1 MGPSVTHLTAAGPSG
16 PHLALAAQAPIQW
29 STLAWIIGAAVVAAL
44 IIVIIV
50 LVSRRPKSMEDGIA
64 EFSRSLQAVAPNNRS
79 GPRPAKAG
87 PGRPGPGGPLGPR
100 YGLAARGEAESV

>member
-1 MGPSVTHLTAAGPSG
+1 MSLTLAAGATPSA
-16 PHLALAAQAPIQW
+16 HLALASQAPVQW
-29 STLAWIIGAAVVAAL
+29 STLAWIVGAAVVAAV

-87 PGRPGPGGPLGPR
+87 PAQPGPGGPLGQR
-100 YGLAARGEAESV
+100 YGQPARGETESV